1 MIGVD
6 ELLYGID
13 QRLNKLASNA
23 HQQIPLEDKILAIN
37 SGQNILILRKVDG
50 NNIYKIGLDGFKK
63 RYQDLQFLVENPEDH
78 PLTPVLTD
86 VYLNKYIASTANLS
100 PAFMFYV
107 DSYVI
112 ADKGDCKDRVIYTNA
127 DLVKH
132 ADITLLLK
140 DSNFK
145 PSFEYQETIIDIS
158 QDELHVYTDGTFAPK
173 TLYTSYIRYPKKVD
187 KAGYENFDGTPS
199 VDQDCE
205 LEAYLK
211 DELLDIIVE
220 NLAMYTE
227 NQSAVANAAA
237 RNNTNE

>member
-1 MIGVD
+1 M
-6 ELLYGID
+6 
-13 QRLNKLASNA
+13 
-23 HQQIPLEDKILAIN
+23 
-37 SGQNILILRKVDG
+37 
-50 NNIYKIGLDGFKK
+50 K
-63 RYQDLQFLVENPEDH
+63 R
-78 PLTPVLTD
+78 
-86 VYLNKYIASTANLS
+86 I
-100 PAFMFYV
+100 
-107 DSYVI
+107 SY
-112 ADKGDCKDRVIYTNA
+112 
-127 DLVKH
+127 
-132 ADITLLLK
+132 
-140 DSNFK
+140 
-145 PSFEYQETIIDIS
+145 EYQETIIDIS

>member
-86 VYLNKYIASTANLS
+86 KYLNKYIASTVSLS
-100 PAFMFYV
+100 PEFMFYV

-158 QDELHVYTDGTFAPK
+158 QDELHVYTDGTFTPK

-199 VDQDCE
+199 TDQDCE

>member
-13 QRLNKLASNA
+13 QRLNKLATNA

-86 VYLNKYIASTANLS
+86 VYLNKYIASTADLS

>member
-13 QRLNKLASNA
+13 QRLNKLATNA

>member
-13 QRLNKLASNA
+13 QRLNKLATNA

-158 QDELHVYTDGTFAPK
+158 QDELHVYTDGTFTPK